1 MIFDKF
7 FVFQSIFDPFI
18 INLKILPFIGYKEI
32 YLYFI
37 KIYRSL
43 NTKKK
48 LSTKK
53 FKETY
58 KSRRRI
64 HKVESSV
71 LWNGRSRFTGALNTE
86 PPVTTSHLTLTRSR
100 KCTRDLHPAK
110 VLRSRFAYRCH

>member
-1 MIFDKF
+1 M
-7 FVFQSIFDPFI
+7 FQSIFDPFI

-37 KIYRSL
+37 KIYKTS
-43 NTKKK
+43 NTKKN

-64 HKVESSV
+64 HKVESSEI
-71 LWNGRSRFTGALNTE
+71 WNGLSRFTGAIITGPLA
-86 PPVTTSHLTLTRSR
+86 TTSHLTLARSR
-100 KCTRDLHPAK
+100 SGHVIYIKPRP
-110 VLRSRFAYRCH
+110 